1 MKKTIILFLTVMLA
15 ACGGGQN
22 SKTKPA
28 NSQPTQDSPQSR
40 NWTPVAGK
48 ATTEFQPGLQFLQFI
63 PELDLSSLPQAALGR
78 ELFVADWTMAPGS
91 RTLLDGLG
99 PLFVSQACDNC
110 HLPAGRAAAL
120 NDDGSIGAGLLFR
133 LGNEAGAVDPHYGG
147 QLQNRATVGNPEG
160 TVSWQDTGGK
170 PVFMLTQAGQSV
182 ADGINLGPRQSP
194 QLTGVGLLEL
204 VPEEQILSAADPSDQ
219 NNEGISG
226 KAHRLNREGKDCIG
240 RFGWKA
246 MHCTMRG
253 QSAGALQQDM
263 GLTTPL
269 NPAEPCTDSQS
280 ICADQPSG
288 GAPEVSEASLSAIN
302 EFLTLLAVPARR
314 VTNQERFDQ
323 GADLFD
329 QVGCADCHRP
339 TFVTGS
345 HPKFSQLSN
354 QTIYAY
360 TDLLLHDMGDDLSDG
375 VREGDALANEW
386 KTPPLWGIGLI
397 EGRGESSFLHDGRAK
412 TIAEAIRWHGGEAA
426 ASRSAYNSLPEEQ
439 QNLLLEFLRSI

>member
-1 MKKTIILFLTVMLA
+1 MKKITITFLTVMLA
-15 ACGGGQN
+15 ACGGGQSSDN
-22 SKTKPA
+22 QTTSD
-28 NSQPTQDSPQSR
+28 QPEKR
-40 NWTPVAGK
+40 NWKPVAGE
-48 ATTEFQPGLQFLQFI
+48 ATVEFQSGLQFLQFI
-63 PELDLSSLPQAALGR
+63 PGLDISSLPQASQGR

-91 RTLLDGLG
+91 RDLLDGLG
-99 PLFVSQACDNC
+99 PLFVSGACDNC
-110 HLPAGRAAAL
+110 HLSTGRAAAL
-120 NDDGSIGAGLLFR
+120 NDDGTIGEGLLFR
-133 LGNEAGAVDPHYGG
+133 LGNEVGAVDPHYGG

-160 TVSWQDTGGK
+160 TVSWQDTAGK
-170 PVFMLTQAGQSV
+170 PVVVITQAGQPI

-204 VPEEQILSAADPSDQ
+204 VPPAQILEKDDPDDSD
-219 NNEGISG
+219 NNGISG
-226 KAHRLNREGKDCIG
+226 KAHRLNREGVDCIG

-269 NPAEPCTDSQS
+269 NPTEPCTATQS
-280 ICADQPSG
+280 ICSDQPSG
-288 GAPEVSEASLSAIN
+288 GSPEVSEASLSAIN

-339 TFVTGS
+339 TFATAT
-345 HPKFSQLSN
+345 HPKFSQLSS

-360 TDLLLHDMGDDLSDG
+360 TDLLLHDMGDELSDG
-375 VREGDALANEW
+375 VREGDALTSEW
-386 KTPPLWGIGLI
+386 KTSPLWGIGFI
-397 EGRGESSFLHDGRAK
+397 EGNGSSSFLHDGRAK
-412 TIAEAIRWHGGEAA
+412 TIPEAIRWHGGEAA
-426 ASRSAYNSLPEEQ
+426 ASRSAYDELSDVQ
-439 QNLLLEFLRSI
+439 QSLLLEFLRGI